1 MNYILRWM
9 EYNFLRFLFDMH
21 RFCISRFLHISVIS
35 LKQCN
40 DVNAMCEDI
49 EAENL
54 FHFEPDSDCK

>member
-1 MNYILRWM
+1 M

-21 RFCISRFLHISVIS
+21 RFCISRFPHISVIS